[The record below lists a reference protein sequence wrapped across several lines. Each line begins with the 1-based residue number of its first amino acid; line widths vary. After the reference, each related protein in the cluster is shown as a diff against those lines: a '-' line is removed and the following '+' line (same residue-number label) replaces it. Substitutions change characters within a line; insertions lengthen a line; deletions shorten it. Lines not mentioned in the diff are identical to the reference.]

1 VSAQPRP
8 PAERVSRPSPPT
20 FEDVASRVRGELYGP
35 IARERRKLAVALIL
49 ATFIGGAH
57 LSRVGTLGARGTA
70 GVLLFLAVVAPAAI
84 EIMARRRARDPRAVV
99 RSAASALGRVETR
112 RALEHVALAERI
124 ARSADHEGVSP
135 SLARLH
141 ASRALAKLDVSRLAP
156 IGDHYGALGRTLALV
171 LIVVTMIA
179 LAVAPARFVE
189 GVDVALARK
198 GVAPIPLP
206 WLDDTVLTVHP
217 PMYVHKNDARYQG
230 YGALTAERGSA
241 LLLRGLPRRPGRTL
255 YLADDHHEVPFID
268 DGTGGVVA
276 HWSVTVSGRLRVRAR
291 FDAVV
296 IEEPRGWD
304 LVAIQDQLPKV
315 ELEGAPGTIE
325 IAKTDGTIPLRYDAS
340 DDHGLRE
347 VHLVIRMGTREE
359 RRVLAKL
366 DGEPKHDRG
375 GYVLRTTDP
384 LLQKARTPVRV
395 RIEARDNDP
404 ITGPKWGRSAELT
417 LVPPVIGAA
426 EAKRY
431 EDALA
436 TRDELVDLLAKAI
449 AAEGKIDAAAAAELS
464 KAFDDTAESLEAFLS
479 SSHDGLR
486 VPSRVGMFV
495 RGRLR
500 KLREA
505 VGAEVKS
512 PTNATHATMVA
523 ALEKVVLAFDGAVRS
538 LGTRDTKAV
547 AKLLA
552 EVADDGADSI
562 RDLANNSHRG
572 SPPGVPPTNQADP
585 EALARVD
592 VDVKALDGGGASMR
606 RLGEL
611 GRDLGEIVENDLRR
625 VARARDAKDFLHAEL
640 AMKDLAMRL
649 RPPVASFGGGS
660 NPSAPGEPTDDD
672 GGESGEESEGEES
685 AGKQQQQLEDLT
697 KEHGEA
703 VGSVEDLLRAAEDPK
718 QLEGLEEEAKR
729 RAKRLRDSVATLPK
743 TGGLRKTLEASEAA
757 TREKVEA
764 MAEFLEK
771 LQLGDARERGDSS
784 LKAIEEA
791 RDRAWAAPGA
801 DERLDG
807 VAVEVQKQLDWIDD
821 LLKKLRKA
829 AAAKA
834 ADKVKGVAPREKDL
848 HKKAE
853 DLGEKSEKEAP
864 LPGPVKE
871 LLEQAAKKMKDAA
884 GKLESGEG
892 DKALELQK
900 EAQRLLEKARDA
912 ARNETEQPSGGG
924 ENNAKSFD
932 DKVDIP
938 PADEH
943 KGPEAFRKRVLEGLK
958 GGATN
963 PKLQEAIKR
972 YAEGLVR

>member
-1 VSAQPRP
+1 VSAQPRESARPVTP
-8 PAERVSRPSPPT
+8 PTPT
-20 FEDVASRVRGELYGP
+20 FEDVAARVRDDFYAP
-35 IARERRKLAVALIL
+35 ISGERRKLAIALIL
-49 ATFIGGAH
+49 SSLIGAAH
-57 LSRVGTLGARGTA
+57 LARVGTLGARVT
-70 GVLLFLAVVAPAAI
+70 AAI
-84 EIMARRRARDPRAVV
+84 VVLFALVTPAVLEIVARRRARDPRAVI
-99 RSAASALGRVETR
+99 RSAAFALGRVETQ
-112 RALEHVALAERI
+112 RALDHVALAERI
-124 ARSADHEGVSP
+124 AVSPDHEGVSP

-141 ASRALAKLDVSRLAP
+141 ASRALGKLDLSRLGP
-156 IGDHYGALGRTLALV
+156 TGERFGRLGRTTALV
-171 LIVVTMIA
+171 LIVVTLIV

-198 GVAPIPLP
+198 GLAPIPLP
-206 WLDDTVLTVHP
+206 WLEEVELTLHP
-217 PMYVHKNDARYQG
+217 PMYVHKHDARYQG
-230 YGALTAERGSA
+230 YGGFTAERGSE
-241 LLLRGLPRRPGRTL
+241 LLVRGLPRRSGRTL
-255 YLADDHHEVPFID
+255 VLADDHHEIPFLD
-268 DGTGGVVA
+268 DGAGGVVA
-276 HWSVTVSGRLRVRAR
+276 HWSVTVSGHLRVRAR
-291 FDAVV
+291 FGAVA
-296 IEEPRGWD
+296 IDEPRGWD
-304 LVAIQDQLPKV
+304 LIAIQDQTPKV

-325 IAKTDGTIPLRYDAS
+325 IAKTDGAIPLRYDAS

-347 VHLVIRMGTREE
+347 VHLVIRTGTREE

-384 LLQKARTPVRV
+384 LLQKARTPVRL

-417 LVPPVIGAA
+417 LIPPVIGAA

-431 EDALA
+431 EDAVA
-436 TRDELVDLLAKAI
+436 TRDQLVDLLAKAI
-449 AAEGKIDAAAAAELS
+449 AAEGKVDAATASELS
-464 KAFDDTAESLEAFLS
+464 KAFDTTSESLEAFLS

-486 VPSRVGMFV
+486 VPSRLGMLL

-500 KLREA
+500 KVREA
-505 VGAEVKS
+505 VAAEVKS

-523 ALEKVVLAFDGAVRS
+523 TLEKVVLAFDGAVRS
-538 LGTRDTKAV
+538 LGTRDSKVV
-547 AKLLA
+547 AKLLS
-552 EVADDGADSI
+552 EVADDGAETLRELGSKPTDVEA
-562 RDLANNSHRG
+562 AN
-572 SPPGVPPTNQADP
+572 
-585 EALARVD
+585 RVD
-592 VDVKALDGGGASMR
+592 IDVKALDGGGVSLR

-625 VARARDAKDFLHAEL
+625 VARARDAKDLLHAEL

-649 RPPVASFGGGS
+649 RLPVASFGGGG

-672 GGESGEESEGEES
+672 GGESGEESEGEEN
-685 AGKQQQQLEDLT
+685 AAKQQQQLEDLT
-697 KEHGEA
+697 KEHGDA
-703 VGSVEDLLRAAEDPK
+703 VGSVEDLLRQAEDPK

-729 RAKRLRDSVATLPK
+729 RAKRLRDSVSTLPK
-743 TGGLRKTLEASEAA
+743 SGGLKKTLEASEAA

-771 LQLGDARERGDSS
+771 LQLGDAHERGDSS

-807 VAVEVQKQLDWIDD
+807 VAIEVQKQLDWIDD

-848 HKKAE
+848 QKKAE

-864 LPGPVKE
+864 LPGPVKD
-871 LLEQAAKKMKDAA
+871 LLEKAAKKMQEAA

-900 EAQRLLEKARDA
+900 DAQRLLEKARDA
-912 ARNETEQPSGGG
+912 ARNEEQQPSGGG
-924 ENNAKSFD
+924 ENGSKSFD
-932 DKVDIP
+932 EKVDIP